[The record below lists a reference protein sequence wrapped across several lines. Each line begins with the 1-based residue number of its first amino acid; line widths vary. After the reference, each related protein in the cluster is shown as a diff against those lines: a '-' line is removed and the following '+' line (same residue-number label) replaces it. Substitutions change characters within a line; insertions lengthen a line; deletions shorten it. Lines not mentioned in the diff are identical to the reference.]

1 MKLGI
6 VSVQDAANCGAY
18 LQGYAL
24 QKVLTDLGHDA
35 GFVNRINTGRIKNQ
49 FYRLISRKLITH
61 PVKYVKDLSFGIR
74 KYLAYREAWE
84 HLKYID
90 TDSADALVIGSDEIW
105 NVEKNR
111 YHDKKYFGDPDKKN
125 IAYAPSCA
133 DCPFEVMDAMPHVKQ
148 ALQSFHRIL
157 VRDENTRTNVGKLV
171 GTPPLVVCDPTVLM
185 DFDVTVSDKT
195 AKALKEPYLLI
206 YGYSRSQEEEIML
219 RAFAARHKL
228 RIVSVNFNVKWADVI
243 LTCSPLEFP
252 GIVARADYVVTSSF
266 HCSIFALK
274 HSRPLAV
281 FPSGSK
287 VTDML
292 RRYGAETCIATGCTF
307 EAFSDV
313 LVNPQYDAE
322 KVLAA
327 MDEDRQR
334 SLSLL
339 REALENQKHI

>member
-24 QKVLTDLGHDA
+24 RKVLTDLGHEA

-49 FYRLISRKLITH
+49 FYRLISRKMITH
-61 PVKYVKDLSFGIR
+61 PVKYAKDLAFGIR
-74 KYLAYREAWE
+74 KYLAYRNAWK
-84 HLKYID
+84 HFKYID
-90 TDSADALVIGSDEIW
+90 AASAEALVVGSDEIW
-105 NVEKNR
+105 NVEKKR
-111 YHDKKYFGDPDKKN
+111 YHNKKYFGAAGKKC

-148 ALQSFHRIL
+148 SLFGFHRIL
-157 VRDENTRTNVGKLV
+157 VRDENTCSNIGKLT
-171 GTPPLVVCDPTVLM
+171 GTTPPVVCDPTVLM
-185 DFDVTVSDKT
+185 DFDTSLSPRT
-195 AKALKEPYLLI
+195 AQALKDPFILI

-219 RAFAARHKL
+219 RAFAARQNLK
-228 RIVSVNFNVKWADVI
+228 IISVNFNVKWADVV
-243 LTCSPLEFP
+243 LTCNPLEFP

-292 RRYGAETCIATGCTF
+292 RRYGAEACIASGCTF
-307 EAFSDV
+307 ETFCDI
-313 LVNPQYDAE
+313 LINPPCDTG
-322 KVLAA
+322 KVLSA
-327 MDEDRQR
+327 MADDRR
-334 SLSLL
+334 KSLSLL
-339 REALENQKHI
+339 KEALED